1 MISITPKN
9 GYNLA
14 DYPSGGSR
22 MLGGCDLPDYRISMQ
37 NTQVLVVLRSGEH
50 ISDLGVHIHILQR
63 IDKAGRCVG
72 SVGGRSGNE

>member
-37 NTQVLVVLRSGEH
+37 NTQVLVVLRSRDQITLKGTYSFGVKVLLNLNGEK
-50 ISDLGVHIHILQR
+50 D
-63 IDKAGRCVG
+63 
-72 SVGGRSGNE
+72 

>member
-1 MISITPKN
+1 MISIMPKN

-37 NTQVLVVLRSGEH
+37 STQVLVALRSGEH
-50 ISDLGVHIHILQR
+50 ISDLGVHILQFV
-63 IDKAGRCVG
+63 K
-72 SVGGRSGNE
+72 